1 MNLGRGRPR
10 LKIAYFDLRDD
21 FRVYLSRYSPETAQR
36 IESYLNRF
44 LSGKEING
52 PIDVA
57 RLFEGLSAGQVHQLD
72 RALRAFL
79 NYCLLK
85 GYPEDWI
92 KLLKKAIPKEPEF
105 IDLRVPEEHEVIE
118 SLKQIEFIPLKYKA
132 LWVLCLESGLRL
144 IEAVNMIKNFDGSKL
159 IAVNG
164 FYRYQ
169 IGAFRGSKAAY
180 FAYFTGESLKLINEA
195 RNEGSPIKRA
205 NASHYFSKYKILQ
218 PKYLRKFA
226 FDKMVEL
233 GIPESIADFI
243 QGRTPVKV
251 CAKHYMSLE
260 KQAAQYYMRYV
271 EYLKQLREK
280 AKI

>member
-1 MNLGRGRPR
+1 LNLGHGRPR
-10 LKIAYFDLRDD
+10 LKISYFDLRDD
-21 FRVYLSRYSPETAQR
+21 FLVYLSRYSPETAQK

-44 LSGKEING
+44 LSDKEING

-57 RLFEGLSAGQVHQLD
+57 HLFESLSARQVHQLD
-72 RALRAFL
+72 RVLRAFL

-169 IGAFRGSKAAY
+169 IDAFRGSKTVY
-180 FAYFTGESLKLINEA
+180 FAYFTSDSLRLILEA
-195 RNEGSPIKRA
+195 KNEGSSIKRA

-218 PKYLRKFA
+218 PKYLRKFS
-226 FDKMVEL
+226 FNKMVKL
-233 GIPESIADFI
+233 GVPESVADFI
-243 QGRTPVKV
+243 QGRAPQRIG
-251 CAKHYMSLE
+251 AKHYMSLV
-260 KQAAQYYMRYV
+260 KQADNYYGRYAG
-271 EYLKQLREK
+271 YLKSLKEK
-280 AKI
+280 C